1 MSLQETKIA
10 DNVIYDSLF
19 DTHVQDSNSTP
30 FLKKNVAYVV
40 DQQAGNGSY
49 TSGEVII
56 DTQSIAASGNTID
69 WRGTYIAAPI
79 QTKWDAQ
86 FATAP
91 GAVTANGAA
100 TKFAL
105 AMKNCSLLD
114 SLKVEA
120 NGKVI
125 LTATTGL
132 SNLVN
137 FKLLST
143 MTPASIAKD
152 GSLIGFYPDSEGICA
167 DGGKD
172 SINNSNDIS
181 NTSLFGDK
189 TRQVNTGLVERQ
201 DGWLPSM
208 NTQFLDAAGAKNEC
222 SAWDYA
228 SGSVLSVTTTQTLS
242 DVHWV
247 AIIRLKDI
255 ADYFDK
261 HPLSRG
267 VAYRFTLKFNQA
279 VTTLLQ
285 SSSTSFSASD
295 LQIVSNSQTSG
306 SVQPAMLCVGP
317 STLTGKLAWTNASV
331 VNHTVST
338 LIDTT
343 SNSRISGIRMYVP
356 SYEMEPSHQEKL
368 LSSNPIIKRSF
379 MDFMTQ
385 STSTFA
391 APGGRINVQV
401 STSATNPR
409 ALIIVPRWSQVASG
423 SGGQG
428 FFSEASPLST
438 VPGTTDA
445 FLSLINVQVKM
456 GSTYV
461 LPDRL
466 FYTFQEYLDN
476 LSSIFAINGNQSVN
490 TGGLIS
496 KKSFEVNNRYYAFDL
511 SRYPEAMTNLPQ
523 MISLECDNNSAVPIE
538 LTCYLLYG
546 RDAEFNLAQGS
557 LTITA

>member
-10 DNVIYDSLF
+10 DNFIYDNLF
-19 DTHVQDSNSTP
+19 DTRTQDSNSTP

-49 TSGEVII
+49 ASGEVII
-56 DTQSIAASGNTID
+56 DSQAIAASGNNID
-69 WRGTYIAAPI
+69 WRNGYIVCP
-79 QTKWDAQ
+79 QRVKWDVQ

-91 GAVTANGAA
+91 GTITSTA
-100 TKFAL
+100 TQKFAL

-125 LTATTGL
+125 LTATQGL

-143 MTPASIAKD
+143 MTPASLVKE
-152 GSLIGFYPDSEGICA
+152 GPVIGFYPDSEGLSA
-167 DGGKD
+167 DGGAD
-172 SINNSNDIS
+172 SINNTNDLLASSI
-181 NTSLFGDK
+181 FGDK
-189 TRQVNTGLVERQ
+189 TRQYNQGLIERQ
-201 DGWLPSM
+201 DAWLPSM
-208 NTQFLDAAGAKNEC
+208 NTSFLTPQGAKNEC
-222 SAWDYA
+222 AAWDYGTTA
-228 SGSVLSVTTTQTLS
+228 TSVTTLQTLS
-242 DVHWV
+242 DISFV

-261 HPLSRG
+261 HPVSRG
-267 VAYRFTLKFNQA
+267 VAYRFTLRFNQA
-279 VTTLLQ
+279 ITTLTQ
-285 SSSTSFSASD
+285 PSGTSFASSD
-295 LQIVSNSQTSG
+295 LTITGGTQISG

-317 STLTGKLAWTNASV
+317 STVTGRMGWSVASAV
-331 VNHTVST
+331 THTVTSI
-338 LIDTT
+338 ID
-343 SNSRISGIRMYVP
+343 SNNAGARINGVRLYVP

-368 LSSNPIIKRSF
+368 LSEHPVVKRSF

-385 STSTFA
+385 TTQTYAGPSA
-391 APGGRINVQV
+391 RINVQV

-409 ALIIVPRWSQVASG
+409 TLIVIPRWSQTGTGNS
-423 SGGQG
+423 GQG
-428 FFSEASPLST
+428 FYSEASPLST

-445 FLSLINVQVKM
+445 LLSLTNLQIKM

-466 FYTFQEYLDN
+466 YYTFQEYLDN
-476 LSSIFAINGNQSVN
+476 LSSIFAVNGNQTVN

-511 SRYPEAMTNLPQ
+511 SRYPQAMDNLPQ
-523 MISLECDNNSAVPIE
+523 MISLECDNNSAVAIE

-546 RDAEFNLAQGS
+546 RDAEWNLAQGS
-557 LTITA
+557 LTMTV